1 MRMRRGEV
9 ARAETQ
15 RSVGRE
21 LDVNGY
27 ELLGGRGI
35 GRGGRSFGVSE
46 EEEEEEDELEVIC

>member
-1 MRMRRGEV
+1 MRRGGV

-15 RSVGRE
+15 RSGEEE

-27 ELLGGRGI
+27 GLLGGRGI

-46 EEEEEEDELEVIC
+46 EEEEDELEVIC